1 MKAFELNI
9 QNVDEIRNFGF
20 ELRSEGV
27 GYFRVTEASNT
38 SEMNSTGPGKH
49 Y

>member
-9 QNVDEIRNFGF
+9 QNVGEIKNFGF

-27 GYFRVTEASNT
+27 GNFRVTEASNA
-38 SEMNSTGPGKH
+38 SEMSSTGPGKH